1 MFNKFLKNPKGQTSL
16 EILIV
21 MGGLIIIAVVV
32 VTIILASSKSKVTQI
47 TDADRQNAE
56 IIDKTLFPPNI
67 NSVYCIYANNQVTY
81 NLSIIPSVTK
91 DLAEYCLVVNGT
103 RTDNC
108 VSANQ
113 TNLSF
118 TSSEVG
124 NGNYKVALVSKNIN
138 NGISSNSVSFSCK
151 VDLPTGGTG
160 ITPPS
165 EEYPT
170 TVNFS
175 CPAGYS
181 RVPGS
186 SIYSTNYNKN
196 GFCVMTWE
204 AKMDYDTDG
213 IGDANYE
220 CINIFQQYSSTPPTY
235 SFYTTWDLVRCPITP
250 GSKPIVSTSQGMPL
264 SNTTL
269 NNVKAHCSSLGA
281 NYHLIT
287 NEEWMTIARNL
298 EYQPANWVGGVVGV
312 ESLKVGNTFTNVTS
326 NQKGYG
332 MYGLTTP
339 APSFT
344 INWDGNNYNT
354 YLLVIDFNGNP
365 STYSK
370 RTETSP
376 AKLVLSTGDSIW
388 DFSGNML
395 ELVDKTILGSQLP
408 RYDQS
413 RRGYWV
419 QFSELNSSGALAD
432 KDFKPSQ
439 VISSENGAGR
449 IVSDWFLTS
458 NVLFLRGGGFAYYH
472 SYNLNTIYSESA
484 GGIYSILLLEQ
495 TTTFPRTSFQYT
507 NMGRGVGFRCVY
519 IPQ

>member
-1 MFNKFLKNPKGQTSL
+1 
-16 EILIV
+16 

-67 NSVYCIYANNQVTY
+67 NSVYCTYANDQVTY

-113 TNLSF
+113 TNLVF
-118 TSSEVG
+118 TSSDVG

-138 NGISSNSVSFSCK
+138 NGISSNSVSLSCK

-220 CINIFQQYSSTPPTY
+220 CINCFTDCSTNPY
-235 SFYTTWDLVRCPITP
+235 FYTTWDLQRCPITP
-250 GSKPIVSTSQGMPL
+250 GDKPIVSTSQGMPL

-269 NNVKAHCSSLGA
+269 NNAKAHCSSLGA

-312 ESLKVGNTFTNVTS
+312 ESLKVGNTQGSN
-326 NQKGYG
+326 NQKGYISG
-332 MYGLTTP
+332 SQVSN
-339 APSFT
+339 PSFP
-344 INWDGNNYNT
+344 INWGGIDRTTYRIMIDYN
-354 YLLVIDFNGNP
+354 GSP
-365 STYSK
+365 SSSTQ
-370 RTETSP
+370 RGETST
-376 AKLVLSTGDSIW
+376 AKLVLSAGDSIW

-408 RYDQS
+408 RYDQA
-413 RRGYWV
+413 RRTYWV
-419 QFSELNSSGALAD
+419 DFFELNSNGTLAD

-439 VISSENGAGR
+439 LISSENGTGR
-449 IVSDWFLTS
+449 IASDWFLTS
-458 NVLFLRGGGFAYYH
+458 NVLFLRGGGAYW
-472 SYNLNTIYSESA
+472 YSNDYSSLA
-484 GGIYSILLLEQ
+484 GGIYSLYLNRLNSSFP
-495 TTTFPRTSFQYT
+495 TTSTYLDG
-507 NMGRGVGFRCVY
+507 GRGVGFRCVY